1 MAPPTCQEAPAPS
14 LRAILGPR
22 IFRWV
27 PKLLV
32 EPHSPLAAVLI
43 TGASR
48 GIGAAAARRFA
59 QAGHDL
65 LLLARSASDLES
77 VRASVASLGRR
88 VETITADLSDPESV
102 VPALDD
108 LLDRGLLPS
117 VLINN
122 AGAAYTGALA
132 TMELHHWQWLF
143 QLNVTSVFQVTQA
156 VLPRLRSAGG
166 GLIINVNSHAAR
178 KAFPEWGAYCASK
191 AALESF
197 SRCLAEE
204 ERSHGIRVSTLTLGA
219 VDTPLWG
226 TETVHADFDRRA
238 MLSADQAAE
247 ALLFL
252 AQQPQSQVVD
262 DITLMPATGT
272 F

>member
-1 MAPPTCQEAPAPS
+1 MP
-14 LRAILGPR
+14 
-22 IFRWV
+22 
-27 PKLLV
+27 
-32 EPHSPLAAVLI
+32 AVLI

-48 GIGAAAARRFA
+48 GIGAAAAHRFA
-59 QAGHDL
+59 QAGFDL
-65 LLLARSASDLES
+65 MLLARTSSDLEA
-77 VRASVASLGRR
+77 VAQASSALGRR
-88 VETITADLSDPESV
+88 VETITVDLSHPETV
-102 VPALDD
+102 QPALDD
-108 LLDRGLLPS
+108 LLGRGLLPS

-122 AGAAYTGALA
+122 AGAAYNGTLA
-132 TMELHHWQWLF
+132 DMTLSHWQWLF

-156 VLPRLRSAGG
+156 LLPRLRTVN
-166 GLIINVNSHAAR
+166 GLIINVNSHASR

-226 TETVHADFDRRA
+226 TETVQADFDRHA
-238 MLSADQAAE
+238 MLSVDQAAE

-252 AQQPQSQVVD
+252 AQQPPSQVVE

-272 F
+272 L